1 MKQFS
6 PLWSLLPGAAL
17 IAGCGNPSKKEATD
31 HTRQKPNVIYLI
43 ADDLGI
49 GDLSCYGAT
58 KISTPNID
66 RLAGQGVQFTNAYA
80 TLPVLLPASVC

>member
-1 MKQFS
+1 MKYLS
-6 PLWSLLPGAAL
+6 NLLPYLPSTVLL
-17 IAGCGNPSKKEATD
+17 IGCGNPSKQEAKSD
-31 HTRQKPNVIYLI
+31 QPQKPNVIYLI

-66 RLAGQGVQFTNAYA
+66 RLAGQG
-80 TLPVLLPASVC
+80 LSLIHI